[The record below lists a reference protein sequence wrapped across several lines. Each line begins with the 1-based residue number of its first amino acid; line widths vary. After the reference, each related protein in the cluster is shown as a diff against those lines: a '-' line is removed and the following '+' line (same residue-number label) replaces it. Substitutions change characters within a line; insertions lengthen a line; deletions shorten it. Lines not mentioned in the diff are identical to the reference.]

1 MITRVLAAGL
11 LAGLI
16 AGVSIAVM
24 QAFTT
29 TPLIIAA
36 ETYEDAPAHHHAFS
50 TSPHIVRAAA
60 ANAPARFMLV
70 HQMTGEGA
78 HDAWAPADG
87 WERTLYT
94 GTATVGTAVGFAFL
108 LLAGML
114 VAGGAITER
123 RAMGWAA
130 VAFAATGLA
139 PATGLPPE
147 LPGMDAAGLIDRQI
161 WWIGTAVASTV
172 ALWLFLRS
180 QTFAPKIL
188 AIALLILP
196 HAIGAPQLTE
206 AHASSVPADL
216 AARFAATS
224 LAVQASLWI
233 LTGFLVG
240 ILWPRLGEDHGG

>member
-1 MITRVLAAGL
+1 MITRVLAVGL

-36 ETYEDAPAHHHAFS
+36 ETYENAPHEHAFS
-50 TSPHIVRAAA
+50 ASPHLVRAVAMA
-60 ANAPARFMLV
+60 APARIIPV
-70 HQMTGEGA
+70 HQVTGEDA
-78 HDAWAPADG
+78 HDAWTPADG
-87 WERTLYT
+87 WERTFYT
-94 GTATVGTAVGFAFL
+94 STATVGTAVGFAFL

-114 VAGGAITER
+114 YAGGAITER

-130 VAFAATGLA
+130 AAFAATGLA
-139 PATGLPPE
+139 PAMGLPPE
-147 LPGMDAAGLIDRQI
+147 LPGMDAAGLVDRQI
-161 WWIGTAVASTV
+161 WWIGTAVASAV

-180 QTFAPKIL
+180 DAVALKIL
-188 AIALLILP
+188 AIALLVLP
-196 HAIGAPQLTE
+196 HAIGAPHLAE

-224 LAVQASLWI
+224 LAVQASLWA

-240 ILWPRLGEDHGG
+240 ILWPRIGEDHGG